1 MASTRCWRPCRCP
14 KACRWRR
21 WPSAGRGP
29 RTPRFSPHRFSRS
42 PTRRS
47 RTSSRPSRSSS
58 STRSSP
64 QTRSCRRR
72 ARVDDLE
79 RAVASLERGG
89 TIVYPTETVYG
100 LGADATSENALQRL
114 AALKERER
122 GKPIAVLVSSRE
134 MLEQI
139 VAAVPVAAARLI
151 DEFWPGPLTLAF
163 PAKGGVSAVLNRG
176 SGTFPARDPSHPIR
190 QPPVQRLRT
199 APPLAQ
205 RNTATPPH

>member
-21 WPSAGRGP
+21 WPSAGRVQ

-47 RTSSRPSRSSS
+47 RTSSRPSRRSS
-58 STRSSP
+58 STRPSP

-79 RAVASLERGG
+79 RALFALERGG

-122 GKPIAVLVSSRE
+122 GKPIAGLVSSRE

-163 PAKGGVSAVLNRG
+163 PAKGGVSAVLTGG
-176 SGTFPARDPSHPIR
+176 SGTVAARISSHPIAQALVAR
-190 QPPVQRLRT
+190 LGKPPTSPR
-199 APPLAQ
+199 AD
-205 RNTATPPH
+205 